1 MLVLSIMLLVS
12 CHAVYFLLRTK
23 TNFSVTMEQ
32 KNGLSFNCAESVL
45 IGVQKN
51 HSVPGCQT
59 SCMKVA
65 SVLGGGIAG
74 SGEVCGA
81 ASGGVICLGLSGGT
95 NGSETPDV
103 FKDKR
108 GAIRPVVQEFLQEF
122 EACWGSVRCSDL
134 IAMDKGEQ
142 DPKGNLRANAGS
154 IQNHCD
160 DYVKW
165 STEKIILLLD
175 DWKKNSL
182 T

>member
-1 MLVLSIMLLVS
+1 
-12 CHAVYFLLRTK
+12 
-23 TNFSVTMEQ
+23 MEQ

-45 IGVQKN
+45 IGVQKES
-51 HSVPGCQT
+51 SVPGCQT
-59 SCMKVA
+59 SCLKIA

-95 NGSETPDV
+95 NGDESPDI

-108 GAIRPVVQEFLQEF
+108 GEIRLVVREFLQEF
-122 EACWGSVRCSDL
+122 EDNWGSVRCSDL
-134 IAMDKGEQ
+134 VAMDKGERN
-142 DPKGNLRANAGS
+142 PIGNLREKDGS
-154 IQNHCD
+154 IRIHCD

-165 STEKIILLLD
+165 STKRIILLLE
-175 DWKKNSL
+175 DWKKNNP

>member
-1 MLVLSIMLLVS
+1 
-12 CHAVYFLLRTK
+12 
-23 TNFSVTMEQ
+23 MEQ

-45 IGVQKN
+45 IGVQKD

-95 NGSETPDV
+95 NGNETPDT

-108 GAIRPVVQEFLQEF
+108 GEIRLVVRGFLKNF
-122 EACWGSVRCSDL
+122 EDSWGSVRCSDL

-142 DPKGNLRANAGS
+142 NSVGTQREKDGTIR
-154 IQNHCD
+154 NHCD

-165 STEKIILLLD
+165 STKKIIHLLE
-175 DWKKNSL
+175 DWEKTNP